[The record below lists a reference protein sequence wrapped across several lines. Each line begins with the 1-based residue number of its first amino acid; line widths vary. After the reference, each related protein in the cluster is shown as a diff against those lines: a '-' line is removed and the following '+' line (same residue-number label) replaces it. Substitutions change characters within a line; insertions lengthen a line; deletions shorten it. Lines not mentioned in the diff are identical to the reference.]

1 MSSQEFCLKWNN
13 HQGNLLDVFGDLLL
27 SEELVD
33 VTLTCQGL
41 CFKVHKVVLSACSSF
56 FRELFHSNPCQH
68 PIIFMNDVNYADLK
82 AVIQFMYKGE
92 VNVSQEQLPNL
103 LKIGEALKVKGLA
116 EVSSD
121 KSLNVESN
129 SPPKTKHH
137 SSDSPKQISKDKE
150 NESPKRPTE
159 EKLMKKTEKVTINPD
174 CCMAEKN
181 NSNVFASS
189 IDDSNVTFSQ
199 QSVVNSVS
207 SCQIND
213 SPITSQ
219 SIKNSPNSSP
229 DHSNDNDN
237 SCVDPNQYLL
247 QQFSCPE
254 SNLSSQS
261 DENPTIN
268 NNMHSQSIFPGGSH
282 PPFDASPPNSQPSSS
297 SFPPNIPFLDH
308 SSFTS
313 SVQPTLNQSSTNLQ
327 PYSNNTVMNM
337 NAVGLTMAEL
347 SAVQECTTPDKSWRT
362 RGRPASWSQETLHCA
377 MTAVLKDGWSVTAAA
392 RKFGIPQPTLHS
404 YISKFYRRRQ
414 AVSSIQSLASRPLL
428 ALSSSGSNPPST
440 SMTITP
446 TCTEPQSPQSLV
458 IDLPQ
463 SPSNS
468 SNENPSVT
476 LHYKGSENEKTD

>member
-1 MSSQEFCLKWNN
+1 MPPEPQCLARVALALITFPWILVFLIFGSYPLTSLSGHCYNGGEKSNAELSSHE
-13 HQGNLLDVFGDLLL
+13 D
-27 SEELVD
+27 
-33 VTLTCQGL
+33 
-41 CFKVHKVVLSACSSF
+41 
-56 FRELFHSNPCQH
+56 
-68 PIIFMNDVNYADLK
+68 
-82 AVIQFMYKGE
+82 
-92 VNVSQEQLPNL
+92 
-103 LKIGEALKVKGLA
+103 
-116 EVSSD
+116 
-121 KSLNVESN
+121 
-129 SPPKTKHH
+129 
-137 SSDSPKQISKDKE
+137 E

>member
-92 VNVSQEQLPNL
+92 VNVSQ
-103 LKIGEALKVKGLA
+103 IGEALKVKGLA